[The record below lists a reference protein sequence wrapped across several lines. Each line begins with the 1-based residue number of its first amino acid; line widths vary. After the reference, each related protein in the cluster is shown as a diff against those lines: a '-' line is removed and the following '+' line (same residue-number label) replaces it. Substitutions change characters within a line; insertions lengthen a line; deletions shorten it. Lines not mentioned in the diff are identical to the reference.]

1 MTATNVT
8 GATGWDRIVGQ
19 DRAVALLQR
28 AAARPVHAYLLVGP
42 RGSGVEESARC
53 FAATLLAPDD
63 PRVWDLVERGEHPDV
78 VEFEPIGNEVVLDEA
93 RAIIRETHASPVELD
108 HKVVVV
114 LGADRLRDEAANAM
128 LKTLE
133 EPPARTSVI
142 LVAERASAIL
152 ATIRSRCQRVDF
164 ESLDEA
170 TILRALTA
178 SHPELPEERRVLIAR
193 LAGGRLDRARLLAGR
208 LGPLR
213 DAFLDAV
220 DAIDGT
226 GAAVERSVEMLV
238 DVLGATVI
246 ELEDRQAAE
255 LEALG
260 ASMEAAG
267 YPSRVAAAR
276 TRALAARQKREH
288 RRARSDAWIEGFTAI
303 ESVYRDALAGPDA
316 RSINLDRSAPTVHA
330 RGAVAALEACR
341 YARAGLI
348 EFNANETLTLERLLL
363 NLPAPGAVG
372 RSAR

>member
-1 MTATNVT
+1 
-8 GATGWDRIVGQ
+8 
-19 DRAVALLQR
+19 
-28 AAARPVHAYLLVGP
+28 
-42 RGSGVEESARC
+42 
-53 FAATLLAPDD
+53 
-63 PRVWDLVERGEHPDV
+63 VERGEHPDV

-108 HKVVVV
+108 HKVVV
-114 LGADRLRDEAANAM
+114 LFGADRLRDEAANAM

-178 SHPELPEERRVLIAR
+178 SHPALPEERRELIAR

-226 GAAVERSVEMLV
+226 GASVERSVEMLV
-238 DVLGATVI
+238 DVLGATVS
-246 ELEDRQAAE
+246 ELEDRQAEE
-255 LEALG
+255 LEALA

-303 ESVYRDALAGPDA
+303 ESVYRDALAGPEA
-316 RSINLDRSAPTVHA
+316 RRINLDRTAPTVHA

-341 YARAGLI
+341 SARAGLI

-363 NLPAPGAVG
+363 HLPAPGAVG
-372 RSAR
+372 RPPR